1 MALSEHILDV
11 TETTF
16 ENEVVLR
23 SHQVPVVVDFWAV
36 WCSPCHMLTP
46 MLERQAIE
54 AGGSFRLA
62 KVNVDESPNLAIR
75 YGIRG
80 IPAVKAFVDG
90 RVVAEFI
97 GAQPEARVALFIQNL
112 IPSEADK
119 EIEEA
124 QALLTMRHW
133 AEAEKAFHEAFQADD
148 SNPAAAL
155 GLVKT
160 QLMQGK
166 GTEALAILNRFP
178 AGSEWAT
185 AEGLKP
191 LAVLLAEVEQSDP
204 AADENSLSA
213 SLHQAARLI
222 ARGNIPAAM
231 DGLLDILRQDKRHRE
246 GLPKEVMLA
255 LFVLLGDDDPLTR
268 EYRDELASILF

>member
-1 MALSEHILDV
+1 VALSENILDV

-23 SHQVPVVVDFWAV
+23 SHQIPVVVDFWAV
-36 WCSPCHMLTP
+36 WCGPCSMLTP

-54 AGGSFRLA
+54 AGGNFRLA
-62 KVNVDESPNLAIR
+62 KVNVDENPNLAIR
-75 YGIRG
+75 YGVRG

-90 RVVAEFI
+90 RVVAEFV

-112 IPSEADK
+112 VPSEADK
-119 EIEEA
+119 ELEEA
-124 QALLTMRHW
+124 QALLTTRHW
-133 AEAEKAFHEAFQADD
+133 ADAEKAFSESCQAAD
-148 SNPAAAL
+148 SNAAAAL
-155 GLVKT
+155 GLVKA

-166 GTEALAILNRFP
+166 GTAALGILNRFP
-178 AGSEWAT
+178 AGSEWAA

-191 LAVLLAEVEQSDP
+191 LATLLAEVEQSDP
-204 AADENSLSA
+204 DPDENSLSA

-222 ARGNIPAAM
+222 GRGNIPAAM

-246 GLPKEVMLA
+246 GLPKQVMLA
-255 LFVLLGDDDPLTR
+255 LFTLLGDDDPLTR
-268 EYRDELASILF
+268 EYRNELASVLF

>member
-1 MALSEHILDV
+1 MALSENILDV

-23 SHQVPVVVDFWAV
+23 SHQMPVVVDFWAV
-36 WCSPCHMLTP
+36 WCGPCSMLTP

-54 AGGSFRLA
+54 AGGNFRLA
-62 KVNVDESPNLAIR
+62 KVNVDENPNLAIR
-75 YGIRG
+75 YGVRG

-90 RVVAEFI
+90 RVVAEFV

-112 IPSEADK
+112 VPSEADK
-119 EIEEA
+119 ELEKA
-124 QALLTMRHW
+124 QALLATRHW
-133 AEAEKAFHEAFQADD
+133 ADAEKAFSEAFQADD
-148 SNPAAAL
+148 ANPAAAL
-155 GLVKT
+155 GLVKA

-166 GTEALAILNRFP
+166 GIEALGIMNRFP
-178 AGSEWAT
+178 AGSEWAA

-191 LAVLLAEVEQSDP
+191 LATLLAEVEQSDP
-204 AADENSLSA
+204 DTDENSLSA

-222 ARGNIPAAM
+222 GRGNIPAAM

-246 GLPKEVMLA
+246 GLPKQVMLA
-255 LFVLLGDDDPLTR
+255 LFTLLGDDDPLTR
-268 EYRDELASILF
+268 EYRNELASVLF